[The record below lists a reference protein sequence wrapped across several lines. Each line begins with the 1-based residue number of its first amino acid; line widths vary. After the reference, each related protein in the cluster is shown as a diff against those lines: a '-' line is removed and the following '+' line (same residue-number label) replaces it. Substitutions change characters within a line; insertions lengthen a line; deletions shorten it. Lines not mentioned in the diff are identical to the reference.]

1 MDTATILKAAMV
13 LYLPLALCAPHH
25 DVPMPMLD
33 SPSPFT
39 ACQEEAECR
48 CRMLET
54 LVSRELSPSHCELLA
69 AALATLVT
77 WADQLQ
83 VSWAEQLAQM
93 SPPTLL
99 VDPYPIYPGYLPRN
113 PKTPET
119 TPGYETSPDNVTT
132 PYFETT
138 SRSTTNVETTSEGAT
153 DNGTKDNKVATTEKQ
168 DEGSSG
174 KGRSGIILSPE
185 YNKYPEYD
193 KDLDTSTLIQV
204 KYVLSSLTSS
214 YYLLDQV
221 EDGSRIELTFQVF
234 DIEYSEKCS
243 YDYVQGNG

>member
-1 MDTATILKAAMV
+1 MMLH
-13 LYLPLALCAPHH
+13 LPLALCAPHH

-33 SPSPFT
+33 SPSPFDH
-39 ACQEEAECR
+39 CQEEAECR

-99 VDPYPIYPGYLPRN
+99 VPRN

-119 TPGYETSPDNVTT
+119 TPGYKTSPDNLTT
-132 PYFETT
+132 TYFETT
-138 SRSTTNVETTSEGAT
+138 NF
-153 DNGTKDNKVATTEKQ
+153 
-168 DEGSSG
+168 EGSEL
-174 KGRSGIILSPE
+174 RGI
-185 YNKYPEYD
+185 
-193 KDLDTSTLIQV
+193 
-204 KYVLSSLTSS
+204 
-214 YYLLDQV
+214 
-221 EDGSRIELTFQVF
+221 
-234 DIEYSEKCS
+234 
-243 YDYVQGNG
+243 

>member
-25 DVPMPMLD
+25 DASMPMLD
-33 SPSPFT
+33 SPSPFSP
-39 ACQEEAECR
+39 CQEEAECR

-93 SPPTLL
+93 SPPTPQI
-99 VDPYPIYPGYLPRN
+99 VPRR

-119 TPGYETSPDNVTT
+119 PDNTPGYETTPDNVTT
-132 PYFETT
+132 TYFETT

-153 DNGTKDNKVATTEKQ
+153 DNDTKDNKVATTEKQ

-193 KDLDTSTLIQV
+193 HNLDTSTLIQV
-204 KYVLSSLTSS
+204 KH
-214 YYLLDQV
+214 
-221 EDGSRIELTFQVF
+221 
-234 DIEYSEKCS
+234 CHP
-243 YDYVQGNG
+243 

>member
-1 MDTATILKAAMV
+1 MDSATILKAAMV
-13 LYLPLALCAPHH
+13 LLHLPLALCAPHH
-25 DVPMPMLD
+25 DASMPMLD
-33 SPSPFT
+33 SPSPFNE
-39 ACQEEAECR
+39 CQEEAECR

-93 SPPTLL
+93 SPPTPQI
-99 VDPYPIYPGYLPRN
+99 VPRR

-119 TPGYETSPDNVTT
+119 PDNTPGYQTAHDIVTS

-153 DNGTKDNKVATTEKQ
+153 DKDDKDRKVATTEKQ

-193 KDLDTSTLIQV
+193 INLDTSTLIQV
-204 KYVLSSLTSS
+204 K
-214 YYLLDQV
+214 
-221 EDGSRIELTFQVF
+221 F
-234 DIEYSEKCS
+234 CHP
-243 YDYVQGNG
+243 

>member
-1 MDTATILKAAMV
+1 MV

-33 SPSPFT
+33 SPSPST
-39 ACQEEAECR
+39 PCQEEAECR

-99 VDPYPIYPGYLPRN
+99 VDPYPIY
-113 PKTPET
+113 
-119 TPGYETSPDNVTT
+119 TPGYETTRDNVTT

-153 DNGTKDNKVATTEKQ
+153 DNDTKNRKAATTEKQ

-204 KYVLSSLTSS
+204 KYLLSSLTSS

-234 DIEYSEKCS
+234 DVENSEKCS

>member
-1 MDTATILKAAMV
+1 MLH
-13 LYLPLALCAPHH
+13 LPLALCAPHH

-33 SPSPFT
+33 SPSPSNE
-39 ACQEEAECR
+39 CQEEAECR

-99 VDPYPIYPGYLPRN
+99 VDPYPIYPEPRN

-119 TPGYETSPDNVTT
+119 PETTPGLTTRYNETTS
-132 PYFETT
+132 YFETT

-153 DNGTKDNKVATTEKQ
+153 DNDTKDRKVATTEKRD
-168 DEGSSG
+168 DESSG

-185 YNKYPEYD
+185 YKKYPEYD
-193 KDLDTSTLIQV
+193 INLDTSTLIQV
-204 KYVLSSLTSS
+204 KH
-214 YYLLDQV
+214 
-221 EDGSRIELTFQVF
+221 
-234 DIEYSEKCS
+234 CHP
-243 YDYVQGNG
+243 